1 MMKIAE
7 QQAGDVTVLVVD
19 GQVDSNTAKT
29 FEAKLT
35 SLFGSGP
42 NRVIVDFKHLAYIT
56 SAGLR
61 ALLVAAK
68 LAEKNNGR
76 LALCNMT
83 AEVFRVFDLGHL
95 TDLFAIYPSR
105 EEGLAKLS

>member
-7 QQAGDVTVLVVD
+7 QQAGDVTVIVVD
-19 GQVDSNTAKT
+19 GQVDSNSAKT
-29 FEAKLT
+29 FEEKLT
-35 SLFGSGP
+35 SLFRSGP
-42 NRVIVDFKHLAYIT
+42 KRVIVDFKHLAYIT

-61 ALLVAAK
+61 ALLVASK
-68 LAEKNNGR
+68 LAEKNDGR

>member
-1 MMKIAE
+1 MKIAE
-7 QQAGDVTVLVVD
+7 EQAGDVTIIAVN
-19 GQVDSNTAKT
+19 GQVDSNTAKP
-29 FEAKLT
+29 FEEKLT
-35 SLFGSGP
+35 SLFTSGR

-56 SAGLR
+56 SAGFR
-61 ALLVAAK
+61 ALLVAGK
-68 LAEKNNGR
+68 LVEKSDGR

-83 AEVFRVFDLGHL
+83 AEVKRVFDLGHM

>member
-7 QQAGDVTVLVVD
+7 QQVGDVTIIEVD
-19 GQVDSNTAKT
+19 GRVDTSTAKS
-29 FEAKLT
+29 FEEKLT
-35 SLFGSGP
+35 SLFRSGP

-61 ALLVAAK
+61 ALLVAGK
-68 LAEKNNGR
+68 LAEKSDGK

-95 TDLFAIYPSR
+95 TDFFAIYPSR